1 MAVHLLPLRRLPPIH
16 PGDDLGAL
24 LAEGLLREGFGVK
37 DGDVLVVCQKAVSK
51 AEGRLVDLRSVEP
64 GPRAKRVAEEL
75 GKDPR
80 VVEVILRESRRI
92 VRMEAGHLIVE
103 TRHGFVCANAGVDE
117 SNSPGPAVVVLLP
130 LDPDGSAARL
140 RSDLGRRL
148 GVEIAVVITDTFGRP
163 WREGLV
169 EFAIGVAGLRPL
181 LDLRGR
187 KDLAGR
193 ELQHTVIAVADELAA
208 AAGLLMEKDSGT
220 PAVLVRGFRFPRGE
234 GSVRELLRDPRKDL
248 FR

>member
-234 GSVRELLRDPRKDL
+234 GSVRELLRDSRKDL